1 MIGMVLGVSEFEFGF
16 SSHLC
21 QVASRCGSIGAESS
35 LFCLF
40 YFILFYFAV
49 LRNCQRCCRTLRLT
63 VQKHHSIRNKELFYS
78 LLGILSLLTN
88 ILDVIKHFDPYWE
101 PVKGIILWKR
111 AHVIPWKLGRSLK
124 GSDPMA
130 ESQCTISLL

>member
-1 MIGMVLGVSEFEFGF
+1 VGAVDDDWGMVLGTVSEFEFGF

-21 QVASRCGSIGAESS
+21 HVASRCGSIGAESS

-40 YFILFYFAV
+40 YFVV

-88 ILDVIKHFDPYWE
+88 ILDVSGKENNNNKAFRP
-101 PVKGIILWKR
+101 L
-111 AHVIPWKLGRSLK
+111 LGACEGYYSLET
-124 GSDPMA
+124 S
-130 ESQCTISLL
+130 